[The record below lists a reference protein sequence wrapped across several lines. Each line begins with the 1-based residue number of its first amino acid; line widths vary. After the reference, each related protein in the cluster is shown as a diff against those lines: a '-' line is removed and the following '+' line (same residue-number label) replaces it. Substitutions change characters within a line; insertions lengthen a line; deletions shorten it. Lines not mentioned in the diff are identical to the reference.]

1 MSTMYLPKLF
11 IREIGNA
18 TSSQIYRVI
27 EDLGFGKVTR
37 INFRGKNAVAY
48 VDWDIP
54 NTRATRILLQ
64 EGARPL
70 SLYYSDDRF
79 WKVSAYKS
87 YEEREQEHERKR
99 IAKQEEEFLK
109 KEREQEKFI
118 QELALSIEQE
128 MNEQAQRQTEA
139 LVEAQAQVEEKFIQE
154 LALSLEQDIQSQA
167 ETHGWDPDD
176 SWAEKVPII
185 PLDYG
190 NVAEFY
196 PNIRDTI
203 RKRIRH
209 A

>member
-1 MSTMYLPKLF
+1 MYLPKLF

-37 INFRGKNAVAY
+37 ISFKGKNAVAH
-48 VDWDIP
+48 VDWDVP

-64 EGARPL
+64 EGTR
-70 SLYYSDDRF
+70 SLLLYHSDGRF
-79 WKVSAYKS
+79 WEASAFKT
-87 YEEREQEHERKR
+87 YEEREQEYERKR
-99 IAKQEEEFLK
+99 FAKQEEEFLK
-109 KEREQEKFI
+109 KQQEEEQFI
-118 QELALSIEQE
+118 QELASSLEQE
-128 MNEQAQRQTEA
+128 MNEQARAQ
-139 LVEAQAQVEEKFIQE
+139 VEAQEKIMQE
-154 LALSLEQDIQSQA
+154 LASSLEEVFQSQA
-167 ETHGWDPDD
+167 ETHGWDSDD
-176 SWAEKVPII
+176 SWAEQVPII

-196 PNIRDTI
+196 PSIRDTI

>member
-54 NTRATRILLQ
+54 NTRVTRILLQ

-87 YEEREQEHERKR
+87 YEEREKEHEEKR
-99 IAKQEEEFLK
+99 FAKQEQEK
-109 KEREQEKFI
+109 QEQEEKFI
-118 QELALSIEQE
+118 QELALSLEQE
-128 MNEQAQRQTEA
+128 MNEQAKAQE
-139 LVEAQAQVEEKFIQE
+139 EAQEKFIQE
-154 LALSLEQDIQSQA
+154 LASSLEQDIQSQA

-176 SWAEKVPII
+176 SWVEQVPII

-196 PNIRDTI
+196 PSIRDTI
-203 RKRIRH
+203 RKRIRN

>member
-1 MSTMYLPKLF
+1 MYLPKLF

-37 INFRGKNAVAY
+37 ISFKGKNAVAH
-48 VDWDIP
+48 VEWDIP

-64 EGARPL
+64 EGTRPL
-70 SLYYSDDRF
+70 SLYHSDDRF

-87 YEEREQEHERKR
+87 YEEREQEFERKR
-99 IAKQEEEFLK
+99 IAKQEEE
-109 KEREQEKFI
+109 
-118 QELALSIEQE
+118 
-128 MNEQAQRQTEA
+128 
-139 LVEAQAQVEEKFIQE
+139 EEKFIQE
-154 LALSLEQDIQSQA
+154 LALSLEREMNEQAQVEAQEKFIQEPASSLEREIA
-167 ETHGWDPDD
+167 EQEIHGWDSDD
-176 SWAEKVPII
+176 SWAEQVPII

-203 RKRIRH
+203 RERIRN

>member
-1 MSTMYLPKLF
+1 MYLPKLF

-37 INFRGKNAVAY
+37 INFRGKNAVVY
-48 VDWDIP
+48 VDWDIQ
-54 NTRATRILLQ
+54 NTRATRTLLQ
-64 EGARPL
+64 EGDRPL
-70 SLYYSDDRF
+70 LLYYSDDRF
-79 WKVSAYKS
+79 WKVWAYKS

-99 IAKQEEEFLK
+99 IAKQE
-109 KEREQEKFI
+109 QEK
-118 QELALSIEQE
+118 IEQ
-128 MNEQAQRQTEA
+128 
-139 LVEAQAQVEEKFIQE
+139 EEKFIEE
-154 LALSLEQDIQSQA
+154 LALSLEQEQV
-167 ETHGWDPDD
+167 EKGWDPDD

-185 PLDYG
+185 SLDYG

-203 RKRIRH
+203 RERIRN

>member
-1 MSTMYLPKLF
+1 MFLPKLF

-87 YEEREQEHERKR
+87 YEEREREHERKR
-99 IAKQEEEFLK
+99 IVKQEEE
-109 KEREQEKFI
+109 
-118 QELALSIEQE
+118 
-128 MNEQAQRQTEA
+128 
-139 LVEAQAQVEEKFIQE
+139 EEKFIQE
-154 LALSLEQDIQSQA
+154 LALSLEQEMNEQARAQVEAQEKIMKELASSLEEEFQSQA

-176 SWAEKVPII
+176 RWAEQVPII

-196 PNIRDTI
+196 PSIRDTI
-203 RKRIRH
+203 RERIRN